1 MILTE
6 AKGYV
11 LSLELEDC
19 NSVTGLAHKMVELEF
34 TNMELLHA
42 VITCGMPIQ
51 RLTPAYMNTRKMEI
65 LYKMFLVET
74 ALEVNGDRLQK
85 SKRTAYLDSSEKSVI
100 SYYLGMFFT
109 KLISRKMFNVDYLT
123 HLNTIERTYGG
134 GFIDYFDNEWRPD
147 MIGYCM
153 AEDSWSVWEAKGG
166 SNKRIQALDKG
177 SQQVAAIASVN
188 GQKPDPAAV
197 CMTYYDHGYL
207 CAIVRDPEGNEGEHL
222 DISEENYFKSYYK
235 PVFEL
240 FQEQGMQIKGEDVEI
255 CLRVPD
261 FSGESAE
268 KGTTRQEGKTGAG
281 TNIKEEEI
289 YIGMPARLMQHI
301 AKQEYAMLRELC
313 YQEKRDY
320 PDGRYVGADGIYIRR

>member
-6 AKGYV
+6 EKEYV

-19 NSVTGLAHKMVELEF
+19 KSVTGLAHKMVELEF
-34 TNMELLHA
+34 SNQELLHA

-51 RLTPAYMNTRKMEI
+51 RLTPASMNTRKMEI

-74 ALEVNGDRLQK
+74 ALDVKGDRLQK
-85 SKRTAYLDSSEKSVI
+85 ARRTAYLDSSEKSVI

-109 KLISRKMFNVDYLT
+109 KLISKKMFGIDYLT
-123 HLNTIERTYGG
+123 HLNTIEKTYGE

-153 AEDSWSVWEAKGG
+153 AKDSWSVWEAKGG
-166 SNKRIQALDKG
+166 SNKRIQALEKG
-177 SQQVAAIASVN
+177 SQQLAAIAAVN

-207 CAIVRDPEGNEGEHL
+207 CAIVRDPESVEGEHL
-222 DISEENYFKSYYK
+222 DISEEHYYEAYYR

-240 FQEQGMQIKGEDVEI
+240 FQEQGMQMRGQDMEI
-255 CLRVPD
+255 CLRVPH
-261 FSGESAE
+261 FS
-268 KGTTRQEGKTGAG
+268 QE
-281 TNIKEEEI
+281 NPDREEREI
-289 YIGMPARLMQHI
+289 HVGMPAELMQSI
-301 AKQEYAMLRELC
+301 AEKQYVMLRELS
-313 YQEKRDY
+313 YQQKNEY
-320 PDGRYVGADGIYIRR
+320 PDGRYVGADGIYIR